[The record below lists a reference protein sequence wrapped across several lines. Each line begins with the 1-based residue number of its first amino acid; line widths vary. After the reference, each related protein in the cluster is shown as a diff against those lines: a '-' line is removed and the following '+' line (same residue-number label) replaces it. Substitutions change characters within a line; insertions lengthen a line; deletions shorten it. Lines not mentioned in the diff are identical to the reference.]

1 MGNMPAQSLI
11 DWMPDPVARYL
22 AHTVSG
28 RSIRDLARS
37 AGCHAS
43 TILRQ
48 IRRVEAG
55 RDDPLIDA
63 ALMALETTQIALASG
78 PTKAGSNTR
87 NTSKMPE
94 IIASPL
100 QPDPEKH
107 IARLE
112 HHARVVLRRLCEPD
126 AVLAVA
132 ENMEKAVVVRDN
144 GDGNSTRTAI
154 VDTEIAQTMALKGWI
169 ACARPGRISRY
180 RITATGRSD
189 LIRLLAREESRVT
202 AAVGHGFAEAAH
214 PFDGATRVGAA
225 PKAARRS
232 RFSSAESPLAALA
245 RRKDRDGSPFL
256 ADDLV
261 QAGERLRE
269 DFELAQVGPQV
280 TQNWDRFLTGVS
292 SSAPD
297 SGTGDGPSRART
309 RVVGALGDLGPGLS
323 DVALRCCCYLEG
335 LESAEKR
342 MGWSAR
348 SGKIVLRI
356 ALQRLKRHYDGIT
369 SQDRM
374 MIG

>member
-1 MGNMPAQSLI
+1 MEKVPAYCLL
-11 DWMPDPVARYL
+11 DWMPDTVTRYL

-28 RSIRDLARS
+28 RSIRDLARG

-48 IRRVEAG
+48 IRRVEAW
-55 RDDPLIDA
+55 RDDPLVDA
-63 ALMALETTQIALASG
+63 ALITLEAAQITLSSG
-78 PTKAGSNTR
+78 AAKAGLNTR
-87 NTSKMPE
+87 NTPKMN
-94 IIASPL
+94 ATL
-100 QPDPEKH
+100 LRPDPETH
-107 IARLE
+107 LATIE
-112 HHARVVLRRLCEPD
+112 HHSMVILRRLCEPD

-132 ENMEKAVVVRDN
+132 ENMEKAVVVRDS
-144 GDGNSTRTAI
+144 GDGNSARTAV
-154 VDTEIAQTMALKGWI
+154 VDTEIAQAMALKGWI
-169 ACARPGRISRY
+169 SCAQPGRVSRY

-189 LIRLLAREESRVT
+189 LIRLLAKEESRAS
-202 AAVGHGFAEAAH
+202 AAVGQGFAEAQM
-214 PFDGATRVGAA
+214 PFDAAA
-225 PKAARRS
+225 PVGNGPKASRRS
-232 RFSSAESPLAALA
+232 RFCNAESPLVGLA

-256 ADDLV
+256 NSDLV

-280 TQNWDRFLTGVS
+280 AQNWDRFLTGTS
-292 SSAPD
+292 NSAPD
-297 SGTGDGPSRART
+297 SGIGDGPSRART